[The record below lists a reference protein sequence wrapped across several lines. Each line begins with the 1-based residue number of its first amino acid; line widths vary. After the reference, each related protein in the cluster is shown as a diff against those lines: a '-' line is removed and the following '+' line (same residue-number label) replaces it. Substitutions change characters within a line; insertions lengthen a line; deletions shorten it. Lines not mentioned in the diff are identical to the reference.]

1 MKFEALYL
9 ELVDSTD
16 MIRSLLAGISQQE
29 AQVKP
34 NAESWSVLETLC
46 HLVDE
51 EREDFRE
58 HLDFIVNRPD
68 GEWHLID
75 PEGWVKARKY
85 NEQDFR
91 QTRDRF
97 FSERSKSLDWLKG
110 LSDADWNKS
119 CQAKWGTLRAGDML
133 ASWIAHDNLAV
144 RQFTELRRRR
154 IEDLTQP
161 YDVAYAGEW

>member
-1 MKFEALYL
+1 MNFESFYL

-16 MIRSLLAGISQQE
+16 MIRSLLAGFSQAE

-34 NAESWSVLETLC
+34 NPESWSVLETLC
-46 HLVDE
+46 HLLDE

-58 HLDFIVNRPD
+58 HLDFIVNRPQA
-68 GEWHLID
+68 EWHPID
-75 PEGWVKARKY
+75 PESWVQARKY

-97 FSERSKSLDWLKG
+97 FSERSRSLDWLKG
-110 LSDADWNKS
+110 LSNADWNKS
-119 CQAKWGTLRAGDML
+119 FQAKWGTLKAGDML
-133 ASWIAHDNLAV
+133 VSWVAHDNLTV
-144 RQFTELRRRR
+144 RQLTELRRRR
-154 IEDLTQP
+154 IEDMAKP